1 MKHTKQHVKE
11 QREMNP
17 VPQCE
22 DEIYDDLY
30 EVTEREGRILDRASG
45 GGSKTASI
53 SSLYVAPLG
62 DSGIREE

>member
-1 MKHTKQHVKE
+1 MKHTKQRVKE
-11 QREMNP
+11 QGEMTP
-17 VPQCE
+17 MPQCG

-53 SSLYVAPLG
+53 SSLYVVPLG
-62 DSGIREE
+62 DSGIRKE